1 MIPSIYLIG
10 PERESSPE
18 HERQFEEVR
27 DLLHTFNVA
36 LHAPLGS
43 QKMAKSRERANIF
56 PENRVEILSEEIRKE
71 FARDIDVLLSCNAVA
86 LLPDWSSSRGAVAEY
101 TLAKAAGLP
110 VFTIDVA

>member
-1 MIPSIYLIG
+1 MYPSVYIIG
-10 PERESSPE
+10 PERESCDLNQ
-18 HERQFEEVR
+18 ERFNAVR
-27 DLLHTFNVA
+27 DLLHSFNVA

-43 QKMAKSRERANIF
+43 QQIEAARVKADAD
-56 PENRVEILSEEIRKE
+56 PENRVEILSGEIREE

-110 VFTIDVA
+110 MFSIDVL